1 MKLFET
7 STESFIVKI
16 WTQEGG
22 SGAEGANWRG
32 QVTHVLSGEQRNF
45 RNLAEI
51 EQFMLPYL
59 RELGMEVDSD
69 WLRGRGQLP

>member
-1 MKLFET
+1 MNLFET

-16 WTQEGG
+16 WTEEGDSG
-22 SGAEGANWRG
+22 SGERGWRG
-32 QVTHVLSGEQRNF
+32 QVTHVLSGQQRNF

-59 RELGMEVDSD
+59 RELGMDVDSE
-69 WLRGRGQLP
+69 WLRGRWQSP

>member
-16 WTQEGG
+16 WTHESDFEAGG
-22 SGAEGANWRG
+22 TNWRG

-59 RELGMEVDSD
+59 RELGLEVDSE
-69 WLRGRGQLP
+69 WLRRRGQLP

>member
-1 MKLFET
+1 MNLFET

-16 WTQEGG
+16 WTSEEE
-22 SGAEGANWRG
+22 SGVDGVNWCG
-32 QVTHVLSGEQRNF
+32 QVTHVLSGEQRFF

-59 RELGMEVDSD
+59 RELGMVVDSE
-69 WLRGRGQLP
+69 WLRRRWRLP